1 MTVTHGYAFPGS
13 GFGTNEDAYQV
24 LTPANFRIGGGFKHA
39 SPKSYTGQF
48 PEKFIL
54 PPGSL
59 VISMTDLSKAGD
71 TLGSPALLPEGRTYL
86 HNQRIGRV
94 SIHRPDLLDIRFVN
108 YFLRSTP
115 YRDHILGTASG
126 STVRHTSPDRI
137 LDFMTELPTLYEQR
151 AIAEVLGALDDKI
164 AANQQSSHLALRLA
178 ILSVPTGMPKIR
190 LGAVTAYN
198 RSSINPDG
206 VQEPRVKHYSLPAFD
221 ASKVPT
227 TESPLNIK
235 SSKVL
240 LLNPVV
246 LLSKLNPRTP
256 RIWEVPSIDG
266 ICLASGEFLA
276 LEPIGFST
284 SALWAVL
291 SQKEVTRALEERVS
305 GTSGSH
311 QRVLPNDVLALEIHD
326 PNEMSD
332 SLRDLIGASTALS
345 HSLSVENTELSRLR
359 DTLLPA
365 LMSGKL
371 HVKDAERA
379 VEDVL

>member
-1 MTVTHGYAFPGS
+1 MSALIDHRGK
-13 GFGTNEDAYQV
+13 
-24 LTPANFRIGGGFKHA
+24 TPAK
-39 SPKSYTGQF
+39 
-48 PEKFIL
+48 
-54 PPGSL
+54 
-59 VISMTDLSKAGD
+59 
-71 TLGSPALLPEGRTYL
+71 LGSEFVDVGIPVLSAILVTEGRVEWESARYVTQEIFERWMPNKIRKGDILLTSEAPLGRVARVNRDGPVVLGQRLFALRSDPLKLDQAFLYYSLLSETVQQRILNHGTGSTVVGIRQPALLS
-86 HNQRIGRV
+86 V
-94 SIHRPDLLDIRFVN
+94 SIPA
-108 YFLRSTP
+108 P
-115 YRDHILGTASG
+115 
-126 STVRHTSPDRI
+126 
-137 LDFMTELPTLYEQR
+137 ELAEQR

-371 HVKDAERA
+371 RVKDAERA